1 MEIALLFGLIV
12 LNGVFAMS
20 EIALMTARRVRLQ
33 KLSDA
38 GDKAAQ
44 AALQLGED
52 PDKFLST
59 IQIGITSISIL
70 NGIVGE
76 ATLARPFALWLQS
89 LGTEAVASQYMAT
102 GLVVVTITYFSI
114 VLGELVPKRLGQIN
128 PEPLARLVAR
138 PMQLLAA
145 LAKPFVRLLSG
156 STQLVLRVLGVN
168 ARNTQAM
175 TEEDLHMLLEE
186 GSDAGI
192 IEQHEH
198 RMVRNVFR
206 LDDRQIGSFMVP
218 RGEVVFFDAN
228 DDLNTN
234 LERFESSQHSRFPV
248 LQGGWN
254 TILGV
259 MDAKQMLAQTLR
271 REQLDFTAK
280 LNPPVFVPESLTG
293 MELLENFT
301 STGTQLAFIVDEYGE
316 VQGIVTLQDVMEAIT
331 GEIKTTRPD
340 DSWAVQR
347 EDGSWLLD
355 GLIPTPE
362 LKDRLDIHEVPEEE
376 RGRYNTLS
384 GMLLLLFGNIPHTGD
399 RCTWANWEFEVLDLD
414 GLRID
419 KVLATRLPAGHDS
432 ESSHAG

>member
-33 KLSDA
+33 KLADA

-44 AALQLGED
+44 AALHLGED

-89 LGTEAVASQYMAT
+89 LGTEVVASQYIAT

-128 PEPLARLVAR
+128 PEPLARMVAR
-138 PMQLLAA
+138 PMQLLAL
-145 LAKPFVRLLSG
+145 LAKPFVRLLSA
-156 STQLVLRVLGVN
+156 STQLVLRALGVKV
-168 ARNTQAM
+168 TSSQMM
-175 TEEDLHMLLEE
+175 TEEDLHLLLEE
-186 GSDAGI
+186 GSESGI
-192 IEQHEH
+192 IEHHEH
-198 RMVRNVFR
+198 QMVRNVFR

-228 DDLNTN
+228 DSLEAN
-234 LERFESSQHSRFPV
+234 LERFELTQHSRFPV
-248 LQGGWN
+248 LQGGWGH
-254 TILGV
+254 ILGV
-259 MDAKQMLAQTLR
+259 MDARKMLAQTLR
-271 REQLDFTAK
+271 GEQLSLTEH
-280 LNPPVFVPESLTG
+280 LQPPVFVPESLTG
-293 MELLENFT
+293 MELLENFK
-301 STGTQLAFIVDEYGE
+301 STGVQLAFIVDEYGE

-331 GEIKTTRPD
+331 GEIKTARPD

-362 LKDRLDIHEVPEEE
+362 LKDRLGIAEVPEED

-399 RCTWANWEFEVLDLD
+399 KCTWAHWEFEVLDLD

-419 KVLATRLPAGHDS
+419 KVLATRLPPPDGQD
-432 ESSHAG
+432 